1 MTEVVAA
8 VTAAVAEASEASG
21 AAVQAKKAA
30 TEVVAESRRRPRWR
44 LSILLHGLPRSLRP
58 APLLRRGEA
67 KLLAKGIDLAGVAF
81 NAN

>member
-30 TEVVAESRRRPRWR
+30 TEVVVETQVATVDPPPW
-44 LSILLHGLPRSLRP
+44 
-58 APLLRRGEA
+58 APSVSA
-67 KLLAKGIDLAGVAF
+67 PCPSA
-81 NAN
+81 